1 MPLQFIEERLDML
14 NAGLGFSD
22 EFEMEACNYSD
33 KTSSRLK
40 QQYKEWT
47 YTMKKEGSAFFKSVK
62 SRVSLCECTY
72 MSDLLNNDVCK
83 LINNVVLLHM
93 N

>member
-72 MSDLLNNDVCK
+72 ISDLLNNDDVYK
-83 LINNVVLLHM
+83 LINNVVL
-93 N
+93 